1 VIDIKT
7 SSGPRR
13 VGMNSSRIVLNCLAV
28 LVGFFGATLA
38 LGSLLIMSFHAFG
51 KLPPGFGEA
60 GRAITIGFL
69 VFTALVG
76 CLGYFFFRQAWQH
89 LRNPDLASAK
99 KVIGNFSVFFALFLF
114 GRFTRKWNQ
123 QHSHRVE
130 DSILQL
136 AVVFLVL
143 VVVYLF
149 HRFVLKRAIAEAFP
163 KQSATPSSL
172 RTT

>member
-1 VIDIKT
+1 
-7 SSGPRR
+7 
-13 VGMNSSRIVLNCLAV
+13 MNSSRIVLNCLAV
-28 LVGFFGATLA
+28 LVGFFGASLA

-69 VFTALVG
+69 VFTALFG

-89 LRNPDLASAK
+89 LRKPDLASAK
-99 KVIGNFSVFFALFLF
+99 SVIGNFSVFFALFLL
-114 GRFTRKWNQ
+114 GRFNRMWNQ
-123 QHSHRVE
+123 QKSHSAE

-136 AVVFLVL
+136 AVVSLIL
-143 VVVYLF
+143 LVVYLF
-149 HRFVLKRAIAEAFP
+149 HRVVLKRAIAEAFP
-163 KQSATPSSL
+163 KQSATPPSL